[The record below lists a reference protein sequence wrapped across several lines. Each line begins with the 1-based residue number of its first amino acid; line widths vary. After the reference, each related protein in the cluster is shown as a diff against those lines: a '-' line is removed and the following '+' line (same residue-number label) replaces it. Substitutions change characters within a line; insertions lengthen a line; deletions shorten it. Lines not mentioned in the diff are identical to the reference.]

1 MKIFTRLMNAHVAR
15 GAAYVM
21 RLVCFF
27 VIAFGILCLIF
38 SLMGRQSFRL
48 HTSTGVY
55 EDAILAD
62 QDGGSTRNMTVY
74 GTDDI
79 YIDANAADQIEFPT
93 KAALYMISVLN
104 IVPMILAYWFLSRV
118 FTNVNKER
126 IFTDQN
132 AAYILYYGLL
142 QIFSALFVPFI
153 KLLVCELANQSA
165 ASQIMISTAMIV
177 IRLDRV
183 LADRKMKLNDLA
195 ARVGISNVN
204 LSYLKTGKVRAIR
217 FSTLDAI
224 CRELKCQ
231 PGDILEYAS
240 EDSEGRK

>member
-21 RLVCFF
+21 RVVCFI

-79 YIDANAADQIEFPT
+79 YIDANAEDQIEFPT
-93 KAALYMISVLN
+93 KVALYMIS
-104 IVPMILAYWFLSRV
+104 FL
-118 FTNVNKER
+118 
-126 IFTDQN
+126 
-132 AAYILYYGLL
+132 
-142 QIFSALFVPFI
+142 
-153 KLLVCELANQSA
+153 
-165 ASQIMISTAMIV
+165 ISF
-177 IRLDRV
+177 R
-183 LADRKMKLNDLA
+183 
-195 ARVGISNVN
+195 
-204 LSYLKTGKVRAIR
+204 
-217 FSTLDAI
+217 
-224 CRELKCQ
+224 
-231 PGDILEYAS
+231 
-240 EDSEGRK
+240 

>member
-1 MKIFTRLMNAHVAR
+1 MNFFTRLMNAHVAR

-21 RLVCFF
+21 RVVCFI

-79 YIDANAADQIEFPT
+79 FIDANAEDQIEFPT
-93 KAALYMISVLN
+93 KAALYTISVLN

-153 KLLVCELANQSA
+153 KLLVCGLANQSA
-165 ASQIMISTAMIV
+165 ASQIMISTGSDMLNRLFPGIAFLVAAYIIHYG
-177 IRLDRV
+177 IRLQDEV
-183 LADRKMKLNDLA
+183 DH
-195 ARVGISNVN
+195 
-204 LSYLKTGKVRAIR
+204 
-217 FSTLDAI
+217 TL
-224 CRELKCQ
+224 
-231 PGDILEYAS
+231 
-240 EDSEGRK
+240 

>member
-1 MKIFTRLMNAHVAR
+1 
-15 GAAYVM
+15 M
-21 RLVCFF
+21 RVVCFI

-62 QDGGSTRNMTVY
+62 QDGGSIRYMTVY

-79 YIDANAADQIEFPT
+79 FIDANAEDQIEFPT
-93 KAALYMISVLN
+93 KAALYTISVLN

-142 QIFSALFVPFI
+142 QIFPHYLCRSLSSWSAGWQI
-153 KLLVCELANQSA
+153 
-165 ASQIMISTAMIV
+165 SQPQ
-177 IRLDRV
+177 
-183 LADRKMKLNDLA
+183 
-195 ARVGISNVN
+195 ARSR
-204 LSYLKTGKVRAIR
+204 SRPE
-217 FSTLDAI
+217 AI
-224 CRELKCQ
+224 C
-231 PGDILEYAS
+231 
-240 EDSEGRK
+240 